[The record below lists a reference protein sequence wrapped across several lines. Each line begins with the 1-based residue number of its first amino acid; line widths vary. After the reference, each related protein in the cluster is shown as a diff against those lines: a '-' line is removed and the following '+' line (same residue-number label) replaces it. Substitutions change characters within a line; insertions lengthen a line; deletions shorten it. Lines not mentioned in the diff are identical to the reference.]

1 MDRKE
6 LEGKNKTDLVA
17 LATGLGFQV
26 TPAMT
31 KPQIID
37 VLSAAPAEPGLS
49 PAAQL
54 AAIVAN
60 ADDPEAAAQQVAKM
74 AEAAAKAE
82 ERKNPIPKEGK
93 LRTLGGELVS
103 GRKFKVT
110 IMATEGETG
119 DVKLGV
125 NGHMIQIK
133 RGVPVVIDEAY
144 LEVLKNTI
152 IHTVKHD
159 DSTGTTVVQAMAIQ
173 RLPFSAEPV

>member
-1 MDRKE
+1 MDRKD
-6 LEGKNKTDLVA
+6 LEGKNKTDLVS
-17 LATGLGFQV
+17 LASGLGFQV

-37 VLSAAPAEPGLS
+37 VLLADPGAAALS

-60 ADDPEAAAQQVAKM
+60 ADDPEKAAQQVAKM

-82 ERKNPIPKEGK
+82 ERKNPLPKEGN
-93 LRTLGGELVS
+93 LRTLTGEPIS
-103 GRKFKVT
+103 GRKYRVT

-125 NGHMIQIK
+125 NGHMIQIQ
-133 RGVPVVIDEAY
+133 RGVPVVLNEAY
-144 LEVLKNTI
+144 LEVLKNTVI
-152 IHTVKHD
+152 NTVQHED
-159 DSTGTTVVQAMAIQ
+159 DGQRSVVRGLSIQ
-173 RLPFSAEPV
+173 RLPFQAEPV